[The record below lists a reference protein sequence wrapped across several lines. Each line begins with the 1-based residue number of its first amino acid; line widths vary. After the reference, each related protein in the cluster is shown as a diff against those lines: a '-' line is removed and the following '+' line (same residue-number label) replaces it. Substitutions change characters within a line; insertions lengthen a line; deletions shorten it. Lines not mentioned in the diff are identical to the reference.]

1 MRNSLEKELD
11 KTMIYNI
18 TYVTG
23 WQKERMAKH
32 LCGTNMTWLLL
43 ASISGLLQKD
53 LFKGRE
59 SLIANFSNIIFIDT
73 LVTQSLSCSFLCCP
87 FA

>member
-1 MRNSLEKELD
+1 
-11 KTMIYNI
+11 MIYNI

-23 WQKERMAKH
+23 WQKERMAKR

-53 LFKGRE
+53 LFKGSE
-59 SLIANFSNIIFIDT
+59 SLMANFSNIIFIDT
-73 LVTQSLSCSFLCCP
+73 LVTQSLSCSFLRHP